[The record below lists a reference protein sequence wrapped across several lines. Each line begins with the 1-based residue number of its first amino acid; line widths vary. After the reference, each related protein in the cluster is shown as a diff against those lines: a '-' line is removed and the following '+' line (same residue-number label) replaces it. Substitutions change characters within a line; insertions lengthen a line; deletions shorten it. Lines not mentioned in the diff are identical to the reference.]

1 MTCDTPQGTTDE
13 TVNLQLVD
21 FGLFNKAP
29 AKWAWTIAVI
39 QSGRNKFFDHVQS
52 MLQFVCYR
60 WVAVS
65 YK

>member
-21 FGLFNKAP
+21 FGLFNKALSWP
-29 AKWAWTIAVI
+29 QGIVVI

-60 WVAVS
+60 
-65 YK
+65 